1 MITLIPQE
9 DISKVVSFL
18 DKNTEAAPAEL
29 KAAIKTL
36 NMSTD
41 NSKDD
46 DKLVASLM
54 ALYFTRNLTASGYV
68 R

>member
-46 DKLVASLM
+46 DKLVSSLM